1 MLEKLLVT
9 QLLIHKKIK
18 VVIKFFNQ
26 FKSNAQTFE
35 NILKKLITSVTK
47 NNTEIEV
54 KIGIILSVSN

>member
-1 MLEKLLVT
+1 MLKKLLVT